1 MDYIRTALL
10 ALGVVALFQFAAAE
24 EYTFI
29 APEPWY
35 SVDDPKSWSPVPEG
49 AKTGTNQW
57 LGGHTFIIAADQ
69 GTNGI
74 AVKSFNGEEFPT
86 NATFIFN
93 KNFSLG
99 FDNGNGAVSHTFGNI
114 VNNAGTLLLNAQTQ
128 LKIASIALNP
138 ADSSTA
144 SSIKLVYNTASD
156 SYYYNSATDNFL
168 TADIGRVTLNAQ
180 IPTNIWGNNQEFQ
193 INNSRGK
200 NVNAVVRINGL
211 AGQGSV
217 RNELGDTTVVGED
230 GSTKIVFSNTSDAK
244 FKGMISDDFGTKTN
258 RIGIVMDGSAKQTLI
273 LTGTEQ
279 GTVWTRDDK
288 SQVGTT
294 IKNGTLAISTRT
306 DGESIQLAKIQLDGG
321 KLAVA
326 ESVNGGKGS
335 LSTTGINWNGGKIAL
350 GLNDAN
356 LSAANIVSESGIL
369 QGEAEKFVFEL
380 DLSAFE
386 ADKVFNGD
394 EFQLISSSSGDFGDL
409 DKYGATF
416 IYNGKELGDSLAYEF
431 FVLNNTLGVKLTGTV
446 PEPATVAAILGAAA
460 LAFAAYRRRK

>member
-1 MDYIRTALL
+1 MA
-10 ALGVVALFQFAAAE
+10 
-24 EYTFI
+24 
-29 APEPWY
+29 
-35 SVDDPKSWSPVPEG
+35 
-49 AKTGTNQW
+49 
-57 LGGHTFIIAADQ
+57 
-69 GTNGI
+69 
-74 AVKSFNGEEFPT
+74 
-86 NATFIFN
+86 
-93 KNFSLG
+93 SL
-99 FDNGNGAVSHTFGNI
+99 T
-114 VNNAGTLLLNAQTQ
+114 
-128 LKIASIALNP
+128 LNP
-138 ADSSTA
+138 ADSST
-144 SSIKLVYNTASD
+144 TARFILTYKTPSD

-168 TADIGRVTLNAQ
+168 SADIGRVTLNAASS
-180 IPTNIWGNNQEFQ
+180 PTHTWDFNQEFL
-193 INNSRGK
+193 INNST
-200 NVNAVVRINGL
+200 NVNSVVRMNGL
-211 AGQGSV
+211 DGQGRI
-217 RNELGDTTVVGED
+217 RNELSNAGNS
-230 GSTKIVFSNTSDAK
+230 GSTKIVFSNSSDAK
-244 FKGMISDDFGTKTN
+244 FKGVICDDWGSKSNNTIS
-258 RIGIVMDGSAKQTLI
+258 IVMDGSAKQTLI

-306 DGESIQLAKIQLDGG
+306 DSGSTQLAKIQLDGG

-350 GLNDAN
+350 ELNNAN

-369 QGEAEKFVFEL
+369 QGEAEKFIFEL

-394 EFQLISSSSGDFGDL
+394 EFQLISSSLGDFGDL

-416 IYNGKELGDSLAYEF
+416 IYNGKGLGDSLAYEF

>member
-1 MDYIRTALL
+1 M
-10 ALGVVALFQFAAAE
+10 G
-24 EYTFI
+24 
-29 APEPWY
+29 
-35 SVDDPKSWSPVPEG
+35 
-49 AKTGTNQW
+49 
-57 LGGHTFIIAADQ
+57 
-69 GTNGI
+69 
-74 AVKSFNGEEFPT
+74 
-86 NATFIFN
+86 
-93 KNFSLG
+93 SL
-99 FDNGNGAVSHTFGNI
+99 T
-114 VNNAGTLLLNAQTQ
+114 
-128 LKIASIALNP
+128 LNP
-138 ADSSTA
+138 ADSST
-144 SSIKLVYNTASD
+144 TARFILTYKTPSD

-168 TADIGRVTLNAQ
+168 AADLGRVTLNAASF
-180 IPTNIWGNNQEFQ
+180 PTHTWDFNQEFL
-193 INNSRGK
+193 INNST
-200 NVNAVVRINGL
+200 NVNSVVRMNGL
-211 AGQGSV
+211 DGQGRI
-217 RNELGDTTVVGED
+217 RNELSNAGNS
-230 GSTKIVFSNTSDAK
+230 GSTKIVFSNSSDAK
-244 FKGMISDDFGTKTN
+244 FKGVICDDWGSKSNNTIS
-258 RIGIVMDGSAKQTLI
+258 IVMDGSAKQTLI

-306 DGESIQLAKIQLDGG
+306 DSGSTQLAKIQLDGG

-350 GLNDAN
+350 ELNNAN

-369 QGEAEKFVFEL
+369 QGEAEKFIFEL

-394 EFQLISSSSGDFGDL
+394 EFQLISSSSGDFGYK
-409 DKYGATF
+409 DKYDATF

>member
-1 MDYIRTALL
+1 MNYIKTALST
-10 ALGVVALFQFAAAE
+10 LGVAALFQFAAAE
-24 EYTFI
+24 EYTFV
-29 APEPWY
+29 ASQDYW
-35 SVDDPKSWSPVPEG
+35 SVDDPTAWSSAPEG
-49 AKTGTNQW
+49 AKAGSNQW
-57 LGGHTFIIAADQ
+57 LGGHTFVIAADQ
-69 GTNGI
+69 GANGV
-74 AVKSFNGEEFPT
+74 AVKSFSEEFPT

-93 KNFSLG
+93 KDFSLN
-99 FDNGNGAVSHTFGNI
+99 FDKGNGAVSHTFGNI
-114 VNNAGTLLLNAQTQ
+114 VNNAGTVYLNAQTQ
-128 LKIASIALNP
+128 LKMGSLTLNP
-138 ADSSTA
+138 ADSST
-144 SSIKLVYNTASD
+144 TARFILTYKTPSD

-168 TADIGRVTLNAQ
+168 SADIGRVTLNAASS
-180 IPTNIWGNNQEFQ
+180 PTHTWDFNQEFL
-193 INNSRGK
+193 INNST
-200 NVNAVVRINGL
+200 NVNSVVRMNGL
-211 AGQGSV
+211 DGQGRI
-217 RNELGDTTVVGED
+217 RNELSNAGNS
-230 GSTKIVFSNTSDAK
+230 GSTKIVFSNSSDAK
-244 FKGMISDDFGTKTN
+244 FKGVICDDWGSKSNNTIS
-258 RIGIVMDGSAKQTLI
+258 IVMDGSAKQTLI

-350 GLNDAN
+350 ELNNAN
-356 LSAANIVSESGIL
+356 MSAANIVSESGIL
-369 QGEAEKFVFEL
+369 QGEAEKFIFEL

-394 EFQLISSSSGDFGDL
+394 EFRLISSSSGDFGYW

-416 IYNGKELGDSLAYEF
+416 IYNGKGLGDSLAYEF
-431 FVLNNTLGVKLTGTV
+431 FVLNNTLGIKLTGTV

>member
-35 SVDDPKSWSPVPEG
+35 SVDDPKSWNSAPEG

-57 LGGHTFIIAADQ
+57 LGGHTFVIAADQ
-69 GTNGI
+69 GANGV
-74 AVKSFNGEEFPT
+74 AVKSFSEEFPT

-93 KNFSLG
+93 KNFSLS

-114 VNNAGTLLLNAQTQ
+114 VNNAGALLLNAQTQ
-128 LKIASIALNP
+128 LKMASLTLNP
-138 ADSSTA
+138 ADSST
-144 SSIKLVYNTASD
+144 TARFILTYKTPSD

-168 TADIGRVTLNAQ
+168 SADIGRVTLNAASS
-180 IPTNIWGNNQEFQ
+180 PTHTWDFNQEFL
-193 INNSRGK
+193 INNST
-200 NVNAVVRINGL
+200 NVNSVVRMNGL
-211 AGQGSV
+211 DGQGRI
-217 RNELGDTTVVGED
+217 RNELSNAGNS
-230 GSTKIVFSNTSDAK
+230 GSTKIVFSNSSDAK
-244 FKGMISDDFGTKTN
+244 FKGVICDDWGSKSNNTIS
-258 RIGIVMDGSAKQTLI
+258 IVMDGSAKQTLI

-306 DGESIQLAKIQLDGG
+306 DSGSTQLAKIQLDGG

-350 GLNDAN
+350 ELNNAN
-356 LSAANIVSESGIL
+356 MSAANIVSESGIL
-369 QGEAEKFVFEL
+369 QGEAEKFIFEL

-394 EFQLISSSSGDFGDL
+394 EFRLISSSL
-409 DKYGATF
+409 ATR
-416 IYNGKELGDSLAYEF
+416 ISMTRLLSTTARNS
-431 FVLNNTLGVKLTGTV
+431 
-446 PEPATVAAILGAAA
+446 AT
-460 LAFAAYRRRK
+460 RSHTNSSC

>member
-1 MDYIRTALL
+1 MNYIKTALST
-10 ALGVVALFQFAAAE
+10 LGIAALFQFAAAE
-24 EYTFI
+24 EYTFV
-29 APEPWY
+29 APETWY
-35 SVDDPKSWSPVPEG
+35 SVDDTKSWSSAPEG
-49 AKTGTNQW
+49 AKAGTNLW

-69 GTNGI
+69 GKNGI
-74 AVKSFNGEEFPT
+74 VVKTFDGEEFPAD
-86 NATFIFN
+86 ATFIFN
-93 KNFSLG
+93 KGFQLNFE
-99 FDNGNGAVSHTFGNI
+99 NGTSHSFGKI
-114 VNNAGTLLLNAQTQ
+114 INNAGNLIINAQTQ
-128 LKIASIALNP
+128 IKIASIALNP

-144 SSIKLVYNTASD
+144 SSIKLVYNTASA

-168 TADIGRVTLNAQ
+168 TADIGRVTLNAK
-180 IPTNIWGNNQEFQ
+180 IPTSIWGNNQEFQ

-211 AGQGSV
+211 EGQGSV
-217 RNELGDTTVVGED
+217 RNELGDTTAAGDD

-244 FKGMISDDFGTKTN
+244 FKGMISDDYGTKTN

-294 IKNGTLAISTRT
+294 IKNGTLAISTCS
-306 DGESIQLAKIQLDGG
+306 DVQLAKIQLDGG

-326 ESVNGGKGS
+326 ESINGGKGK

-350 GLNDAN
+350 ELNDAN

-369 QGEAEKFVFEL
+369 QGEAETFVFEL

-394 EFQLISSSSGDFGDL
+394 EFQLISSSSGDFGYT
-409 DKYGATF
+409 DKYDATY
-416 IYNGKELGDSLAYEF
+416 IYNGKKIGDSLAYEF

-446 PEPATVAAILGAAA
+446 PEPATVAAILGAVA

>member
-1 MDYIRTALL
+1 MNYIRTALL

-35 SVDDPKSWSPVPEG
+35 SVDDPKSWSSVPEG

-69 GTNGI
+69 GTTGI
-74 AVKSFNGEEFPT
+74 AVKSFNDEEFPT

-93 KNFSLG
+93 KDFSLS
-99 FDNGNGAVSHTFGNI
+99 FDKGNGAVSHTFGNI
-114 VNNAGTLLLNAQTQ
+114 VNNAGALLLNAQTQ
-128 LKIASIALNP
+128 LKMASLTLNP
-138 ADSSTA
+138 ADSST
-144 SSIKLVYNTASD
+144 TARFILTYKTPSD

-168 TADIGRVTLNAQ
+168 SADIGRVTLNAASS
-180 IPTNIWGNNQEFQ
+180 PTHTWDFNQEFL
-193 INNSRGK
+193 INNST
-200 NVNAVVRINGL
+200 NVNSVVRMNGL
-211 AGQGSV
+211 DGQGRI
-217 RNELGDTTVVGED
+217 RNELSNAGNS
-230 GSTKIVFSNTSDAK
+230 GSTKIVFSNSSDAK
-244 FKGMISDDFGTKTN
+244 FKGVICDDWGTKTN

-273 LTGTEQ
+273 LTGTDQ

-306 DGESIQLAKIQLDGG
+306 DSGSTQLAKIQLDGG

-350 GLNDAN
+350 ELNNAN

-394 EFQLISSSSGDFGDL
+394 EFQLISSSSGDFGYK
-409 DKYGATF
+409 DKYDATF
-416 IYNGKELGDSLAYEF
+416 IYNGKGLGNSLAYEF

>member
-35 SVDDPKSWSPVPEG
+35 SVDDPKSWSPAPEG
-49 AKTGTNQW
+49 AKAGTNQW

-69 GTNGI
+69 GTTGI
-74 AVKSFNGEEFPT
+74 AVKSFNDEEFPT

-93 KNFSLG
+93 KGFSLN
-99 FDNGNGAVSHTFGNI
+99 FDKGNGAVSHTFGNI
-114 VNNAGTLLLNAQTQ
+114 VNNAGALLLNAQTQ
-128 LKIASIALNP
+128 LKMASLTLNP
-138 ADSSTA
+138 ADSST
-144 SSIKLVYNTASD
+144 TAKFILTYKTPSD

-168 TADIGRVTLNAQ
+168 AADLGRVTLNAASF
-180 IPTNIWGNNQEFQ
+180 PTHTWDFNQEFL
-193 INNSRGK
+193 INNSTS
-200 NVNAVVRINGL
+200 VNAVVRMNGL
-211 AGQGSV
+211 DGQGRI
-217 RNELGDTTVVGED
+217 RNELSDVGNS
-230 GSTKIVFSNTSDAK
+230 GSTKIVFSNSSDAK
-244 FKGMISDDFGTKTN
+244 FKGVICDDWGSKSNNTIS
-258 RIGIVMDGSAKQTLI
+258 IVMDGSAKQTLI
-273 LTGTEQ
+273 LTGTSNES
-279 GTVWTRDDK
+279 VWTRDDK

-306 DGESIQLAKIQLDGG
+306 DSGSTQLAKIQLDGG

-326 ESVNGGKGS
+326 ESVNGGKGR

-369 QGEAEKFVFEL
+369 QGEAEKFIFEL

-386 ADKVFNGD
+386 PDKVFNGD
-394 EFQLISSSSGDFGDL
+394 EFQLISSSSGDFGYL

-416 IYNGKELGDSLAYEF
+416 IYNGKGLGDSLAYEF

>member
-1 MDYIRTALL
+1 MNYIRTALL

-35 SVDDPKSWSPVPEG
+35 SVDDTKSWSSVPEG
-49 AKTGTNQW
+49 AKAGTNQW

-69 GTNGI
+69 GTTGI
-74 AVKSFNGEEFPT
+74 AVKSFNDEEFPT
-86 NATFIFN
+86 DATFIFN
-93 KNFSLG
+93 KGFQLNF
-99 FDNGNGAVSHTFGNI
+99 GNGTSHSFGKI
-114 VNNAGTLLLNAQTQ
+114 INNTGNLIINAQTQ
-128 LKIASIALNP
+128 IKIASVALNP

-144 SSIKLVYNTASD
+144 SSIKFVYNTALD

-168 TADIGRVTLNAQ
+168 TADIGRVTLNAK
-180 IPTNIWGNNQEFQ
+180 IPTSIWGNNQEFQ

-211 AGQGSV
+211 DGQGSV
-217 RNELGDTTVVGED
+217 RNELADTTVAGAD
-230 GSTKIVFSNTSDAK
+230 GSTKIVFSNSSDAK
-244 FKGMISDDFGTKTN
+244 FKGIIMDDYDTKTN
-258 RIGIVMDGSAKQTLI
+258 RISIVMDGSAKQTLI
-273 LTGTEQ
+273 LTGREQ

-294 IKNGTLAISTRT
+294 IKNGTLEVSTY
-306 DGESIQLAKIQLDGG
+306 SNVQLAKIQLDGG

-326 ESVNGGKGS
+326 ESVDGGKGS
-335 LSTTGINWNGGKIAL
+335 LSTYGINWNGGKIAL

-369 QGEAEKFVFEL
+369 QGEAEKFIFEL

-394 EFQLISSSSGDFGDL
+394 ELQLISSSSGDFGYL

-416 IYNGKELGDSLAYEF
+416 IYNGKGLGDSLAYEF

-460 LAFAAYRRRK
+460 LAFAAYRKRK

>member
-1 MDYIRTALL
+1 MNYIRTALST
-10 ALGVVALFQFAAAE
+10 LGVVALFQFAAAE

-35 SVDDPKSWSPVPEG
+35 SVDDPKSWNSAPEG

-57 LGGHTFIIAADQ
+57 LGGHTFVIAADQ
-69 GTNGI
+69 GANGV
-74 AVKSFNGEEFPT
+74 AVKSFSEEFPT
-86 NATFIFN
+86 DATFIFN
-93 KNFSLG
+93 KNFSLS

-114 VNNAGTLLLNAQTQ
+114 VNNAGALLLNAQTQ
-128 LKIASIALNP
+128 LKMASLTLNP
-138 ADSSTA
+138 ADSST
-144 SSIKLVYNTASD
+144 TARFILTYKTPSD
-156 SYYYNSATDNFL
+156 SYYYNSATDNSL
-168 TADIGRVTLNAQ
+168 SADIGRVTLNAASS
-180 IPTNIWGNNQEFQ
+180 PTHTWDFNQEFL
-193 INNSRGK
+193 INNST
-200 NVNAVVRINGL
+200 NVNSVVRMNGL
-211 AGQGSV
+211 DGQGRI
-217 RNELGDTTVVGED
+217 RNELSDAGNS
-230 GSTKIVFSNTSDAK
+230 GSTKIVFSNSSDAK
-244 FKGMISDDFGTKTN
+244 FKGVICDDWGTKIN

-306 DGESIQLAKIQLDGG
+306 DSGSTQLAKIQLDGG

-350 GLNDAN
+350 ELNNAN

-394 EFQLISSSSGDFGDL
+394 EFQLISSSSGDFGYK
-409 DKYGATF
+409 DKYDATF